1 MIDVP
6 EVRGEGKKSDE
17 QSGVLFL
24 LFVVFVVQQLTEKLK
39 VLKKSEFG
47 EVIKSF
53 WETRPFKEMIWRMS
67 KGG

>member
-53 WETRPFKEMIWRMS
+53 
-67 KGG
+67 